1 MFNLSQL
8 KKDLEESN
16 GANCN
21 STGPPN
27 VNTVIKEEKKEIVN
41 TAGTVVENTQQTP
54 PSSTPPAETVQI
66 KKEEND
72 THEVSFHIPILV
84 YRNLQLITDY
94 SPLSV

>member
-1 MFNLSQL
+1 M
-8 KKDLEESN
+8 EESN

-27 VNTVIKEEKKEIVN
+27 VNTVIKEEKKEVVN

-54 PSSTPPAETVQI
+54 PSSTPPAETVQV

-72 THEVSFHIPILV
+72 THEVNFLFLPTFYHH
-84 YRNLQLITDY
+84 LQPANY
-94 SPLSV
+94 F